1 MPALEAAF
9 HAGWLVPDAARN
21 PASDL
26 DEADLCFGWSSGGG
40 ATLQIGIERF
50 AGSEFRRATGR
61 MEDLDLVLILPEPSR
76 TLTLIRQVNIC
87 RKKRLSTAN
96 PRLLCGLQF

>member
-1 MPALEAAF
+1 
-9 HAGWLVPDAARN
+9 
-21 PASDL
+21 
-26 DEADLCFGWSSGGG
+26 
-40 ATLQIGIERF
+40 
-50 AGSEFRRATGR
+50 